1 MKMVPKL
8 LSLLIS
14 VTVLSAWTIRL
25 KMSSI
30 FRGGGAENMV
40 EEFELYGLN
49 SSIMI
54 IVGVAK
60 VILSILLLIGAFKF
74 EYLLKPSAGIM
85 ALFMIGAVYFH
96 FSAGDGL
103 VPTIPSASMLISC
116 LLILFLKSNPNV
128 KSTSD

>member
-1 MKMVPKL
+1 MKMVTKL

-40 EEFELYGLN
+40 KEFELYGLN

-60 VILSILLLIGAFKF
+60 VILSILLLLGAFKF